1 MERHLTGIR
10 IGPRTTKIA
19 VMAYADDVTIF
30 VMAPADIQ
38 ITRDLLLIYER
49 AKGVCLNIQKSKSR
63 GGRLVGYIV

>member
-1 MERHLTGIR
+1 
-10 IGPRTTKIA
+10 
-19 VMAYADDVTIF
+19 MAYADDVTIF